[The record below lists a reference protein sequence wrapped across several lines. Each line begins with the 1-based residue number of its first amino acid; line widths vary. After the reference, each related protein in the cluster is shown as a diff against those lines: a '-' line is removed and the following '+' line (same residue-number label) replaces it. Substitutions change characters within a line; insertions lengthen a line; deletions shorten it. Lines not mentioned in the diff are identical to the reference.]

1 MFEAIGDCGGHCTLS
16 GLIGHPAG
24 LLDDCI
30 LISSSHL
37 GMISQVMSL
46 MIGSVTQFRS

>member
-1 MFEAIGDCGGHCTLS
+1 MFEAIGDRRGHCTLS
-16 GLIGHPAG
+16 NSIGLSSG

-30 LISSSHL
+30 LISFSHL